1 MQSIV
6 GADVSVN
13 VQRSVSRLKSFF
25 MTLDGRYKNPEHFP
39 MRKQWNNFYHPM
51 NKNGGFRTNAAEL
64 EFRLY
69 IGNTLYPDYPIT
81 SQSEFFYNLR
91 KCLGICGST
100 WHSIDITGNGVGSY
114 NDSKF
119 IIGIDTEKSLGA
131 SYTGIETNFGGLMQ
145 VKLKTMDTNMFTL
158 ADFMHIIL
166 VSDQVIKLKATGV
179 IVLE

>member
-1 MQSIV
+1 
-6 GADVSVN
+6 
-13 VQRSVSRLKSFF
+13 
-25 MTLDGRYKNPEHFP
+25 

-51 NKNGGFRTNAAEL
+51 NWYNGIRTKAAEL

-69 IGNTLYPDYPIT
+69 IGNVLFPDYPIT

-100 WHSIDITGNGVGSY
+100 WHSISIDGYGIGSY

-119 IIGIDTEKSLGA
+119 IVGIDTEKTLGA

-145 VKLKTMDTNMFTL
+145 VRLKSADPNLAYNTI

-166 VSDQVIKLKATGV
+166 VSDQVVKLKATG
-179 IVLE
+179 IIILE